1 LPLAGKATP
10 AGSAI
15 TTAAA
20 DSPVYTAALVY
31 VDAIASVR
39 RRSV

>member
-20 DSPVYTAALVY
+20 DSPVYTALVY